1 GISII
6 NLNRPRTKNAISQKL
21 LTEFYDAIG
30 KIRNESDNRVILLRS
45 LVNNA
50 FCSGADLK
58 ERDGMSPSDVTKFI
72 QNLRRTFRELE
83 TLPIPTIAVIDG
95 VALGGGLE
103 LALCCDLRVAG
114 VNAKIGLPETKLAI
128 IPGAGGTQRLAR
140 VIGIAKAKELIYT
153 GRILS
158 PQDALD
164 LGIVNYCAQE
174 ESSYPIALK
183 LAREIL
189 PSGPIALRMAKL
201 AIDRGSQLDL
211 DSALEFENACYEQ
224 VIPTEDRI
232 EGLKA
237 FKDKRSP
244 IYKGR

>member
-1 GISII
+1 
-6 NLNRPRTKNAISQKL
+6 
-21 LTEFYDAIG
+21 E
-30 KIRNESDNRVILLRS
+30 
-45 LVNNA
+45 
-50 FCSGADLK
+50 
-58 ERDGMSPSDVTKFI
+58 
-72 QNLRRTFRELE
+72 
-83 TLPIPTIAVIDG
+83 
-95 VALGGGLE
+95 
-103 LALCCDLRVAG
+103 
-114 VNAKIGLPETKLAI
+114 NAKIGLPETKLAI

-140 VIGIAKAKELIYT
+140 TIGIAKAKELIYT

-158 PQDALD
+158 PQEALD
-164 LGIVNYCAQE
+164 IEG
-174 ESSYPIALK
+174 SSYPIAIK

-237 FKDKRSP
+237 FKDKRPP